1 MVYKEEGS
9 LEQDRELIKH
19 VVNQMEAAFNRH
31 DADALD
37 SHFTQNAT
45 WVNVMGEK
53 LSGWNEINKV
63 HKIVLTGPLRNSY
76 SKYTVDSISFINSN
90 VAVVHVRQYSTTSDG
105 KRIDGGQES
114 IAIYVM
120 VKETKVWKLAAG
132 QNTLLTSV

>member
-1 MVYKEEGS
+1 MI
-9 LEQDRELIKH
+9 QH
-19 VVNQMEAAFNRH
+19 VVSQMESAFNRH
-31 DADALD
+31 DADELD

-63 HKIVLTGPLRNSY
+63 HKIVLTGPLSNSY
-76 SKYTVDSISFINSN
+76 SKYTVDSIAFMHST

-105 KRIDGGQES
+105 NRIDGGQES

-120 VKETKVWKLAAG
+120 VKETNTWKLAAG
-132 QNTLLTSV
+132 QNTLLKSY